1 MRTKHTV
8 YKPTNELQRRTSHPI
23 VRMKKRK
30 TKKVIERERKK
41 KHNKQHKKAWE
52 LQKRFDEDREEGEQP
67 EPKKIAKDR
76 YVIDHI
82 CFSTELTVG
91 IRWICGRMTEEP
103 KLKILE
109 DAKEAYEEYEKKG
122 KITRQEYMTYL
133 KFRDEFKYER
143 RRRRGEEEQHDSDSS
158 DVNTSDIE

>member
-67 EPKKIAKDR
+67 KKIAQNR

-143 RRRRGEEEQHDSDSS
+143 RRRRGEEEQRDSDSS